1 MFVKTLYC
9 VIRLTISHFSVNK
22 TYNNIKDASKK
33 ILDIS
38 RKKVFGVEPELR
50 EEYEL
55 IEQKRTEYDKACEQ
69 AAANGAPPPPV
80 DGVELRSAEELEA
93 ELQIQEANLEMNL
106 NTNPGVVEQYEKRK
120 QEVPCPY
127 YSRVLRQLISNRS
140 NNSPLR

>member
-1 MFVKTLYC
+1 VKTLYC
-9 VIRLTISHFSVNK
+9 VIRIRLTVSTFLVNK
-22 TYNNIKDASKK
+22 TYNSIKDASKR

-69 AAANGAPPPPV
+69 AAAAGAPPPPV

-106 NTNPGVVEQYEKRK
+106 NTNPGVVEQYERRK
-120 QEVPCPY
+120 QEVQCPY
-127 YSRVLRQLISNRS
+127 YSRVLRQLIWHRS
-140 NNSPLR
+140 KLSPLR